1 MKIKVWSVKRPSYSN
16 RIIYF
21 LLLGWVS
28 TIYSNCSMD
37 FADPISFSERPYTI
51 VLLPDTQK
59 YKHENRGST
68 AHIFSS
74 QTQWIVDHVLDEN
87 IVLVLHLGDIVDYS
101 NKDQWSFASQNLS
114 IMDRIVPYVLAV
126 GNHDILH
133 LDGTKSTRLF
143 NEFFKVDNFKK
154 SPSFGGVFQENRL
167 ENSYY
172 IYSFQKTNYVVL
184 SLQYCPNDQILE
196 WANKIVTKYSE
207 SKVIVVTHSYLGKDG
222 KHIEPGDK
230 TNLSNCETFWP
241 EGKGNEGKQIWEKLI
256 RKHSNI
262 QFVFSGHLPGSRLI
276 SKGLNGN
283 PVFQLS
289 ADYQDLENGGNGFMQ
304 LLKFSIEKD
313 KESVS
318 VKTYS
323 PLLDEYKTDSGSQFE
338 IDLKNGKLISTNLSP
353 PLMEK

>member
-1 MKIKVWSVKRPSYSN
+1 MFVSATHNAISNNNQANIKIAKNFLVDLAKADTLYDSIGYYEVKKKPGCYAN
-16 RIIYF
+16 GDVNAPCWFHQY
-21 LLLGWVS
+21 
-28 TIYSNCSMD
+28 
-37 FADPISFSERPYTI
+37 A
-51 VLLPDTQK
+51 
-59 YKHENRGST
+59 T
-68 AHIFSS
+68 AR
-74 QTQWIVDHVLDEN
+74 N
-87 IVLVLHLGDIVDYS
+87 IT
-101 NKDQWSFASQNLS
+101 ASL
-114 IMDRIVPYVLAV
+114 
-126 GNHDILH
+126 
-133 LDGTKSTRLF
+133 GTKSTRLF

-172 IYSFQKTNYVVL
+172 IYSFQTTNYVVL

-256 RKHSNI
+256 RKHSNM
-262 QFVFSGHLPGSRLI
+262 QFVFSGHLPGSQLI

-304 LLKFSIEKD
+304 LLKFSFD
-313 KESVS
+313 
-318 VKTYS
+318 YS
-323 PLLDEYKTDSGSQFE
+323 
-338 IDLKNGKLISTNLSP
+338 KLTP
-353 PLMEK
+353 W